1 MRYWTSVA
9 RTVMTGPAE
18 LLWKMINPIKEN
30 HIVAPDPLSSHY
42 NISWSCFQ
50 GALPK
55 VNRINQVTK
64 TPSNYVVLAAVAGSL
79 HAMMKVT
86 GPQQLD
92 NMNVSHTQSCYR
104 NRFEIAVI
112 KIITQCRSCTPYK
125 PETLIVR
132 RRCSFVCRSVSKAP
146 FQGYGLQRK
155 LCKTC
160 TDRTK
165 LCCRQ

>member
-30 HIVAPDPLSSHY
+30 HIVAPDPLSLHY
-42 NISWSCFQ
+42 NVSWSCFQ

-79 HAMMKVT
+79 HTMMKVT

-92 NMNVSHTQSCYR
+92 NMNVSYTQSCYR
-104 NRFEIAVI
+104 NRFQIAAMLN
-112 KIITQCRSCTPYK
+112 KII
-125 PETLIVR
+125 
-132 RRCSFVCRSVSKAP
+132 A
-146 FQGYGLQRK
+146 
-155 LCKTC
+155 
-160 TDRTK
+160 
-165 LCCRQ
+165 